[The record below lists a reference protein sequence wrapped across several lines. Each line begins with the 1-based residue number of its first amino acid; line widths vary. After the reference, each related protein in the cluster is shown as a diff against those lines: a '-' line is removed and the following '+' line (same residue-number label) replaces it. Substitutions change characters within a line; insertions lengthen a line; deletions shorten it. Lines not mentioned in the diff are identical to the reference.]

1 METVVLDTNGVRLH
15 CLAWGAEDAPLAVLV
30 HGFPDTPYTW
40 DLVGP
45 RVAEAGYRVLAP
57 FTRGI
62 GPSTDTDPPDYGSDT
77 LGADLIGLIDAL
89 GREQAVLV
97 GHDFGA
103 SAVYSATGNHP
114 GRVAKMVT
122 VAIPH
127 PATLKVTLGKAW
139 GVRHFLTHRL
149 PGAASRFA
157 RDDFAQ
163 VRVLYER
170 WSPTFD
176 WPDSELDAVKQAYS
190 DPASCA
196 AALGYYRFITAT
208 VPPGQR
214 ARIPVPSLII
224 GGTTDGVADAVDFER
239 SKARFTGTVEVAM
252 VPGGHFLH
260 REHPE
265 SFLEVLLP
273 FLAS

>member
-122 VAIPH
+122 VA
-127 PATLKVTLGKAW
+127 
-139 GVRHFLTHRL
+139 
-149 PGAASRFA
+149 
-157 RDDFAQ
+157 
-163 VRVLYER
+163 
-170 WSPTFD
+170 
-176 WPDSELDAVKQAYS
+176 
-190 DPASCA
+190 
-196 AALGYYRFITAT
+196 
-208 VPPGQR
+208 
-214 ARIPVPSLII
+214 
-224 GGTTDGVADAVDFER
+224 
-239 SKARFTGTVEVAM
+239 
-252 VPGGHFLH
+252 
-260 REHPE
+260 
-265 SFLEVLLP
+265 
-273 FLAS
+273 